1 MRIVTLEE
9 HITTPGLERAIDA
22 AGRQGAPSEYVR
34 RIQTKLLDLGTGRL
48 ADMDA
53 AGIDL
58 QVLSL
63 AGFDMERLDTAT
75 ATALA
80 CDANDVMADAIKAH
94 PTRFAAFA
102 ALNLR
107 DPVAAAHELE
117 RCIQKLDFKGALVH
131 GTSGGLFLDDPRF
144 SPFWQAAEHLDVPV
158 YLHPAPPPEPVQ
170 QAYFSGLDESVA
182 FFLSTAAW
190 GWHAET
196 GLHTLRLIAAGL
208 FDRHPKLQV
217 IIGHMGEN
225 LPFSLARADYILSR
239 TRPPLPRR
247 VTEYFR
253 EHIVITTSGYFSIPP
268 FQCTLQVAGID
279 RILFSVDYP
288 YASNQEGAEFL
299 RSLPLDSEDLH
310 KVAHGNA
317 ERILKLA
324 P

>member
-1 MRIVTLEE
+1 V
-9 HITTPGLERAIDA
+9 
-22 AGRQGAPSEYVR
+22 
-34 RIQTKLLDLGTGRL
+34 
-48 ADMDA
+48 
-53 AGIDL
+53 
-58 QVLSL
+58 
-63 AGFDMERLDTAT
+63 
-75 ATALA
+75 
-80 CDANDVMADAIKAH
+80 H

-107 DPVAAAHELE
+107 DPLAAAHELE
-117 RCIQKLDFKGALVH
+117 RCIQRLGFKGALVH
-131 GTSGGLFLDDPRF
+131 GTSGGLFLDDPSF
-144 SPFWQAAEHLDVPV
+144 TPFWQAAEHLDVPV

-170 QAYFSGLDESVA
+170 QAYFSGLDQSVA
-182 FFLSTAAW
+182 YFLSTAAW

-253 EHIVITTSGYFSIPP
+253 EHIVITTSGYFSVPP

-288 YASNQEGAEFL
+288 YASNQEGVEFL